1 MPRDVTIGER
11 GALAGVDSSGSE
23 NDRPKVVSGG
33 QTGVDQAALRVAIDL
48 GLPHGGWCP
57 KGRKCETGAIPADY
71 KLQELDSHRYS
82 DRTERN
88 VVDSDATLILYRG
101 ALTGG
106 TLLTHRLAK
115 RHNKLHL
122 VVDLLSDVPAE
133 SVSDWIKANAVQ
145 VLNVAGP
152 RESTCNGIFD
162 MSRAYLERV
171 FREFTSS

>member
-1 MPRDVTIGER
+1 MPQDVTIGEH
-11 GALAGVDSSGSE
+11 GALGVGSSGRV
-23 NDRPKVVSGG
+23 NDLSKVVSGG

-48 GLPHGGWCP
+48 GLSHGGWCP

-71 KLQELDSHRYS
+71 QLQELDSHRYS

-122 VVDLLSDVPAE
+122 LVDLLSDVPAA
-133 SVSDWIKANAVQ
+133 SVSDWIAGNAVQ

-152 RESTCNGIFD
+152 RESNCSGIFD
-162 MSRAYLERV
+162 MSRNYLERV
-171 FREFTSS
+171 FREVISS